1 MEGENTAEW
10 LILPNDIVR
19 MLGECGSNRTQLIS
33 VILRFSSVPVEGQL
47 FGRSRGRL
55 FRPLWGG
62 VCSYPPFK
70 AVVVLAG
77 DSVSSL
83 VNLNIISLL
92 LFFSVQIT

>member
-10 LILPNDIVR
+10 LIWPNDIVR

-33 VILRFSSVPVEGQL
+33 VILRFSSVPVKGQL
-47 FGRSRGRL
+47 FV
-55 FRPLWGG
+55 PLWGG

-70 AVVVLAG
+70 AVVVYLAG

-83 VNLNIISLL
+83 INLNIISV
-92 LFFSVQIT
+92 FFFLYR

>member
-10 LILPNDIVR
+10 LIWPNDIVR

-33 VILRFSSVPVEGQL
+33 VILRFSSVPVKGQL
-47 FGRSRGRL
+47 FG
-55 FRPLWGG
+55 PLWGG

-70 AVVVLAG
+70 AVVVYLAG

-83 VNLNIISLL
+83 INLNIISV
-92 LFFSVQIT
+92 FFFLYR